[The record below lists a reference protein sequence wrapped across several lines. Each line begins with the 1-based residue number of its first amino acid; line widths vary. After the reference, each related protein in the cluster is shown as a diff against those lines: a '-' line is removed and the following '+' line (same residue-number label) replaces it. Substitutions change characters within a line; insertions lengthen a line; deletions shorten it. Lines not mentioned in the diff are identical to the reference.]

1 MCAVVEPAVA
11 RSLGDIGKHLLQC
24 IFGVP
29 QPNRSYTGGVDQQ
42 PATRE
47 PQEVTRDGGVA
58 AFGVAGTDRLGFL
71 YLVIEKRVDQRALA
85 RARLTQERAR
95 SIRRQ
100 ELANSVETLESL
112 DTGDDHLDSG
122 CHRLDDRHELARLV
136 RGGHIGFGENDDGS
150 CAGVPGK
157 NQEPL
162 QLSRPEWAV
171 ESVHQKHNID
181 VGRQRLL
188 LLTFPWIAAHELGS
202 SWQHGRNSPVA
213 IIVGDDLDPVTRD
226 RRRRG
231 LRTLRIRLCS
241 DDAVG
246 GDDIAFP
253 TFHTTYPTG
262 CSFEAIRG
270 ELRFPVGI
278 PAEMNEFGTIHNWH
292 PTCGL
297 DWHNWHMDQI
307 DDPALTAPG
316 TSPEIDHESATTAV
330 PLAPRGASWLAG
342 LLGAAIAL
350 SVGELLARF
359 SERLISLVI
368 GVGDVFVDITP
379 GEVVATSINNVGSA
393 QKPILLWS
401 IVIGALL
408 IGGAVGL
415 RARVDR
421 RVVPAAFALFGL
433 FGGFA
438 TARSPL
444 TSGAL
449 SWLVAVVA
457 AAAGAA
463 TVLFLLA
470 VARRSTEAPT
480 TDVITPGAPLSQAT
494 NRRHIL
500 AYGGAAIGAVAITSA
515 SRVGRTS
522 AAERARDEIL
532 TNAANTTSVP
542 AADGVTVAP
551 RSALPSGTFDDVAG
565 LTSYITPI
573 SPEDEFYLIDTALQ
587 KPQVN
592 PATWTLTI
600 DGEYVTNPVTYTYDE
615 LMAREMIETEV
626 TLSCVSNPVGGDLVG
641 NAVWRGIPLSE
652 LFEEAG
658 IIDPTDAQTQVF
670 SRSVDGFTCGFPTP
684 LAYDGR
690 TAMLALEM
698 NGEPLPISHGF
709 PARIVVAGLYG
720 YVSATKWV
728 ETISIT
734 DWIGVDGFWMPRGW
748 SKDGPIKTQ
757 SRIDVPRNQETVSAG
772 LVNIGGIA
780 WSPTIG
786 IEKVEISL
794 GEDDVWQEVELGVV
808 ESNETWLQWKYDWQ
822 ATPGDWLIRVRA
834 TDSSGFTQSP
844 ISVAPA
850 PNGAEGYHTIFV
862 RVE

>member
-1 MCAVVEPAVA
+1 
-11 RSLGDIGKHLLQC
+11 
-24 IFGVP
+24 
-29 QPNRSYTGGVDQQ
+29 
-42 PATRE
+42 
-47 PQEVTRDGGVA
+47 
-58 AFGVAGTDRLGFL
+58 
-71 YLVIEKRVDQRALA
+71 
-85 RARLTQERAR
+85 
-95 SIRRQ
+95 
-100 ELANSVETLESL
+100 
-112 DTGDDHLDSG
+112 
-122 CHRLDDRHELARLV
+122 
-136 RGGHIGFGENDDGS
+136 
-150 CAGVPGK
+150 
-157 NQEPL
+157 
-162 QLSRPEWAV
+162 
-171 ESVHQKHNID
+171 
-181 VGRQRLL
+181 
-188 LLTFPWIAAHELGS
+188 
-202 SWQHGRNSPVA
+202 
-213 IIVGDDLDPVTRD
+213 
-226 RRRRG
+226 
-231 LRTLRIRLCS
+231 
-241 DDAVG
+241 
-246 GDDIAFP
+246 
-253 TFHTTYPTG
+253 
-262 CSFEAIRG
+262 
-270 ELRFPVGI
+270 
-278 PAEMNEFGTIHNWH
+278 
-292 PTCGL
+292 
-297 DWHNWHMDQI
+297 MDQI
-307 DDPALTAPG
+307 DDPALTTRG
-316 TSPEIDHESATTAV
+316 VSPEVDHESITATAT
-330 PLAPRGASWLAG
+330 LASRGASWLAG
-342 LLGAAIAL
+342 VLGAAIAL
-350 SVGELLARF
+350 SVGELLAQF
-359 SERLISLVI
+359 SEELISLVI

-408 IGGAVGL
+408 IGGALGL

-421 RVVPAAFALFGL
+421 RVVPVGFALFGL

-449 SWLVAVVA
+449 SWLVALVA
-457 AAAGAA
+457 ASAGAA

-470 VARRSTEAPT
+470 AARRSAEAPT

-532 TNAANTTSVP
+532 TNAANTTTVP

-658 IIDPTDAQTQVF
+658 IIDPTDAETQVF

-748 SKDGPIKTQ
+748 SKEGPIKTQ

-786 IEKVEISL
+786 IEKVELSI
-794 GEDDVWQEVELGVV
+794 GEGDIWQEVELAVV